1 MDNLWLVGLTFIVG
15 FGASLL
21 SGMGGGGGGFI
32 MIPYFLFAGLPPANA
47 LATAKLGGI
56 GTAIGSLTAFKGKGL
71 VHKKLV
77 VPFMIITFI
86 CSLISAWLIPRIDPS
101 AFENLIGAALLVL
114 IPTLFIKKAS
124 FQPGHRTKPWVVTGF
139 ILFTIFSFLQT
150 LVGTGIGSVLV
161 LILMFAFG
169 LGALESN
176 ATKRVSQSVQAVVLF
191 VLLAF
196 QGLVWWPH
204 AIAGLA
210 GGIIGSHIGS
220 HIAIR
225 KGDKFVKYMLAI
237 VMLTSGIALLLS

>member
-1 MDNLWLVGLTFIVG
+1 M
-15 FGASLL
+15 
-21 SGMGGGGGGFI
+21 
-32 MIPYFLFAGLPPANA
+32 
-47 LATAKLGGI
+47 
-56 GTAIGSLTAFKGKGL
+56 
-71 VHKKLV
+71 
-77 VPFMIITFI
+77 
-86 CSLISAWLIPRIDPS
+86 
-101 AFENLIGAALLVL
+101 
-114 IPTLFIKKAS
+114 
-124 FQPGHRTKPWVVTGF
+124 TGF

-237 VMLTSGIALLLS
+237 VMLTSGIALLFS